1 MQKHCSQC
9 ISFIFHFLGHIEDKL
24 MIDIITI
31 IKNSTLISS
40 TYLLRECHLNHQ
52 HCSFLQTSSQ
62 GTEITEKKTL
72 TQEKFNLCLIV
83 TLKTNHKGHYFPFML
98 WNSFS
103 PLSPKS
109 DRHQFSPNKYLC
121 IIKRKIRR
129 INKLVTKGY
138 NEKCF

>member
-31 IKNSTLISS
+31 IKNSTLISP

-83 TLKTNHKGHYFPFML
+83 TLKTNHKGHYFPLML
-98 WNSFS
+98 WNRFRV
-103 PLSPKS
+103 PRVTDINFLLTNIYALS
-109 DRHQFSPNKYLC
+109 RERLGEL
-121 IIKRKIRR
+121 
-129 INKLVTKGY
+129 INWSLKATTK
-138 NEKCF
+138 NAFN